1 MSSRRGVLDVEL
13 EAAPSM
19 VPWRGSQR
27 WALTY
32 NGTTPGPTLR
42 VRPGDRLRVTLRNR
56 LDSPTNLHVHGLH
69 VSPSANSDN
78 VFVMINPGEEHT
90 YDYLIPADHP
100 SGTFWYHPHHHGTV
114 AEQVAAG
121 MAGVIIIEDELDTLP
136 LIANATERVMLLSDP
151 RIGTTSQVLQWSMM
165 GMMQGRFGDGVLVN
179 AVPQPALTVPTG
191 TMERWRILNASASR
205 YYPLRLDGAR
215 WWQISSDGGRL
226 ASPVN
231 ATGLVL
237 APGERAEV
245 LVAVDQAT
253 TVALTAAAWQTTT
266 GMGGMGGASNQ
277 PTGAT
282 ETILTVIGTGPDTT
296 TPTVG
301 GALNNVDSL
310 ADAHVDGT
318 RDFTFAM
325 GGMMGGGMGGMAFT
339 INGRS
344 FDPER
349 IDIEA
354 ALGTVEDWTVTN
366 TTPMAHPFH
375 LHVWPFQ
382 IMETS
387 DRRTPIT
394 GWKDVVDVPAGGWVR
409 LRVAFRDFA
418 GRTLYHCHILD
429 HEDLG
434 MMGIINVT

>member
-1 MSSRRGVLDVEL
+1 
-13 EAAPSM
+13 
-19 VPWRGSQR
+19 
-27 WALTY
+27 
-32 NGTTPGPTLR
+32 
-42 VRPGDRLRVTLRNR
+42 
-56 LDSPTNLHVHGLH
+56 
-69 VSPSANSDN
+69 
-78 VFVMINPGEEHT
+78 
-90 YDYLIPADHP
+90 
-100 SGTFWYHPHHHGTV
+100 
-114 AEQVAAG
+114 
-121 MAGVIIIEDELDTLP
+121 
-136 LIANATERVMLLSDP
+136 
-151 RIGTTSQVLQWSMM
+151 
-165 GMMQGRFGDGVLVN
+165 MQGRFGDGVLVN

-277 PTGAT
+277 PSGAT